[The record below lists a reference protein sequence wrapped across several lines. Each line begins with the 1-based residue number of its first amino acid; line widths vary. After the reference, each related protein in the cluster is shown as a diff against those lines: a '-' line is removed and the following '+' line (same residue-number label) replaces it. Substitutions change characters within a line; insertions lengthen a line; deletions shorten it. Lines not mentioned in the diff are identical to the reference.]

1 MNTDQYTI
9 SQYWENG
16 FSIID
21 KLIPENKIDAFIS
34 KYKPK
39 DEVLEKEKTS
49 YETYIERNEYLR
61 SGEILELLC
70 GDEVSSVISHLNRC
84 FALHVSEARIGTS
97 ATDWHTDYLE
107 QNALGANGYIGVHIA
122 MSDVEKDCGPFQL
135 IPKSHKWLKNSE
147 IINWENCRINPQQ
160 CCEYNNELIKT
171 KGIEPFVFTPHKGD
185 VLIWHGNLMHRGS
198 SANEWNKGRD
208 VLFGHYEEIHKNEIE
223 TIKNN
228 KFSSRLGKHKSMFY
242 VISGNNG

>member
-1 MNTDQYTI
+1 VNADQYSI

-16 FSIID
+16 FAVING
-21 KLIPENKIDAFIS
+21 LIPENKIDAFMG

-39 DEVLEKEKTS
+39 HVVLGKEKTS

-61 SGEILELLC
+61 SQEILEMLC
-70 GDEVSSVISHLNRC
+70 GDEVSSVVSHLNKY
-84 FALHVSEARIGTS
+84 FALHISEARIGTS
-97 ATDWHTDYLE
+97 GTDWHTDYLE
-107 QNALGANGYIGVHIA
+107 KNAIGANGYIGVHIA
-122 MSDVEKDCGPFQL
+122 MSDVDEGCGPFQL

-147 IINWENCRINPQQ
+147 IINWENCKSNPQQ

-171 KGIEPFVFTPHKGD
+171 KGIEPFVFIPHKGD

-198 SANEWNKGRD
+198 PADEWAKGRD
-208 VLFGHYEEIHKNEIE
+208 VLFGHYRAMEKNEIE
-223 TIKNN
+223 AIEKN
-228 KFSSRLGKHKSMFY
+228 KPSSRLGKHKSMFY